1 MTRINR
7 ERPVLRRPRAAMFE
21 GAIADNRRNSPM
33 VRFTLAGFCE
43 KTPRVLLLRDA
54 AVEDEAAGGLP
65 SSAKRTAS
73 PMR

>member
-1 MTRINR
+1 
-7 ERPVLRRPRAAMFE
+7 
-21 GAIADNRRNSPM
+21 M